1 MFFLLILLFLIILFI
16 ISDVFFQKPTI
27 SSETIGRSRKSI
39 VDEDEDEDGKG
50 TGLIQSSGKR
60 FRQSVLNDSDEDQ

>member
-50 TGLIQSSGKR
+50 TGLIQSSKR